1 MEIRMK
7 ISVIFTGGTIGSTV
21 EEEYISLDADSYR
34 LLHMYRDSYDTSGL
48 QFETESP
55 FSILS
60 ENLSLEQAL
69 QLARI
74 IKDPA
79 KKTSDAIIL
88 THGTDTL
95 QYTASLLEWMCTDVK
110 IPVFLVSSN
119 LILDDPD
126 SNGLINFHGA
136 VVAARENTPPG
147 VYVSY
152 RNVGGELCIHRA
164 SMLLP
169 HQIFDENLYSV
180 RNRVYAVMK
189 NDRLIPTNHDF
200 HELHILDSLRMTC
213 TRRIPKIAMLQIYP
227 DMGDVFANTV
237 LSEETDA
244 VILTCYHSGTLPTE
258 QASFLRFC
266 EAAKRKN
273 IPVYL
278 CGIYQQHGYSSTRKF
293 EELSL
298 IRMPWISPIALYTK
312 LVSLCVMNFDS
323 MHDGTPQR

>member
-1 MEIRMK
+1 MK

-21 EEEYISLDADSYR
+21 DEEYISLDTDSYR
-34 LLHMYRDSYDTSGL
+34 LLHMYRENYGSSDL

-60 ENLSLEQAL
+60 ENLSPEHAL
-69 QLARI
+69 QLVQI
-74 IKDPA
+74 IKSQA
-79 KKTSDAIIL
+79 ERTYDAIIL
-88 THGTDTL
+88 THGTDTI

-119 LILDDPD
+119 LILDDPE

-136 VVAARENTPPG
+136 IVAARENAAPG

-169 HQIFDENLYSV
+169 HRIFDENLYSV
-180 RNRVYAVMK
+180 RDKVYAVVK
-189 NDRLIPTNHDF
+189 NDRLIPMNHDF
-200 HELHILDSLRMTC
+200 HELRVLDRIQMTGES
-213 TRRIPKIAMLQIYP
+213 RIPKIAMLTIYP
-227 DMGDVFANTV
+227 DMGDVFSNMV
-237 LSEETDA
+237 LSEKTDA

-258 QASFLRFC
+258 QKSFLRFC
-266 EAAKRKN
+266 ETAKKKN
-273 IPVYL
+273 IPIYL
-278 CGIYQQHGYSSTRKF
+278 CGIYQQHGYSSTKKF

-298 IRMPWISPIALYTK
+298 IRMPWISPISLYTK
-312 LVSLCVMNFDS
+312 LVSLCVSDS
-323 MHDGTPQR
+323 GKS

>member
-1 MEIRMK
+1 MK

-21 EEEYISLDADSYR
+21 EEKYISLDADSYR
-34 LLHMYRDSYDTSGL
+34 LLHMYRENYDTSGL
-48 QFETESP
+48 QFETGSP

-60 ENLSLEQAL
+60 ENLSLEHAL

-74 IKDPA
+74 VKNQA
-79 KKTSDAIIL
+79 EKTYDAIIL
-88 THGTDTL
+88 THGTDTI

-119 LILDDPD
+119 LVLDDPD

-136 VVAARENTPPG
+136 VVAAGENIAPG

-152 RNVGGELCIHRA
+152 QNVGGELCIHRA

-169 HQIFDENLYSV
+169 HRIFDENLYSV
-180 RNRVYAVMK
+180 RDKIYAVVK
-189 NDRLIPTNHDF
+189 NERLIPMIHDF
-200 HELHILDSLRMTC
+200 HELRVLDGLEMTC
-213 TRRIPKIAMLQIYP
+213 ERRIPKIAMLTIYP

-258 QASFLRFC
+258 QESFLRFC
-266 EAAKRKN
+266 ETAKRKN

-278 CGIYQQHGYSSTRKF
+278 CGIYQEHGYSSTKKF

-312 LVSLCVMNFDS
+312 LVSLCVSDFGKS
-323 MHDGTPQR
+323 